1 MLRKEVFGMDVSSIG
16 AASVEMHLAQTI
28 NQVSITM
35 LKKAMDMTE
44 NQSAALIETLNAA
57 NPVSFG
63 HALDTY
69 A

>member
-1 MLRKEVFGMDVSSIG
+1 MDMASIG
-16 AASVEMHLAQTI
+16 AASVEMHLAQTM
-28 NQVSITM
+28 NQVSVAM
-35 LKKAMDMTE
+35 LRKTMDMAE
-44 NQSAALIETLNAA
+44 SQNAALIADLNAA